1 MRLLASLALATC
13 LLSSAVAAQVPDDGV
28 ETVLVTGEQP
38 GPSLWEVTDGEHS
51 LWLLA
56 SYAPLPS
63 GLQWKSDEVA
73 AIIAQAQEVIGPYQA
88 SFKVS
93 DSDTLRAKK
102 SRLKRVLP
110 RKEYARWRALKKKYI
125 GAVDTEEL
133 LPAYAAML
141 LRISALQR
149 SGLVYTDDL
158 WRTIY
163 MLAHR
168 HHVPVSIA
176 HQVTIPITDGS
187 RTGKNQQR
195 IGVDYLIET
204 MDRLENE
211 LRTARIHANAWATG
225 DIEALR
231 ELAVSDQAYAL
242 LNAHSWP
249 FLQGDELQAAL
260 ARTDEKWIEAADAAL
275 KRNVTTFAV
284 LPAYLV
290 FQENGPLAAL
300 ASRGYVVLEPEAE
313 RN

>member
-1 MRLLASLALATC
+1 MRLLASIVLATW
-13 LLSSAVAAQVPDDGV
+13 LLCSAVAAQVAEDGV

-63 GLQWKSDEVA
+63 GLQWKSNEVA

-88 SFKVS
+88 SFEVS

-110 RKEYARWRALKKKYI
+110 RKEYARWRALKKQYI
-125 GAVDTEEL
+125 GDVDTEEL

-141 LRISALQR
+141 LRVSALQR

-163 MLAHR
+163 TLAHR
-168 HHVPVSIA
+168 HGVPVSIA
-176 HQVTIPITDGS
+176 HQVKIPVTASDRS
-187 RTGKNQQR
+187 AKNQQR

-211 LRTARIHANAWATG
+211 LRNARIHANAWATG

-231 ELAVSDQAYAL
+231 ELAASDQEYAA

-260 ARTDEKWIEAADAAL
+260 ARTDENWIEAADAAL

-290 FQENGPLAAL
+290 FQEDGPLAAL
-300 ASRGYVVLEPEAE
+300 RSKGYVVIEPHADQ
-313 RN
+313 

>member
-1 MRLLASLALATC
+1 MRLLASIVLATC
-13 LLSSAVAAQVPDDGV
+13 FLSSFAAAQVSDDGV

-38 GPSLWEVTDGEHS
+38 GPSLWEITDGEHS

-56 SYAPLPS
+56 SYAPLPN
-63 GLQWKSDEVA
+63 GLRWKSDEVA
-73 AIIAQAQEVIGPYQA
+73 GIIAQAQEVIGPYQA
-88 SFKVS
+88 SFKVA
-93 DSDTLRAKK
+93 DSDALRTKK

-110 RKEYARWRALKKKYI
+110 RKDYARWRALKKKYI
-125 GAVDTEEL
+125 GALDTEDL

-141 LRISALQR
+141 LRVSALQR

-163 MLAHR
+163 VLAHR
-168 HHVPVSIA
+168 HRIPVSIA
-176 HQVTIPITDGS
+176 HQVTIPVPESSHGA
-187 RTGKNQQR
+187 RNQNR

-204 MDRLENE
+204 MDRLETE
-211 LRTARIHANAWATG
+211 LHTARMHANAWATG

-231 ELAVSDQAYAL
+231 ELAASDQEYAA

-249 FLQGDELQAAL
+249 FLQGEALQAAI
-260 ARTDEKWIEAADAAL
+260 ARTDEKWVEAADAAL

-290 FQENGPLAAL
+290 FQEDGPLAAL
-300 ASRGYVVLEPEAE
+300 AARGYVVLEPERE
-313 RN
+313 

>member
-1 MRLLASLALATC
+1 MRLLASIVLATC
-13 LLSSAVAAQVPDDGV
+13 LLSSAVTAQVAEDGV

-38 GPSLWEVTDGEHS
+38 GPSLWEITDGEHS

-63 GLQWKSDEVA
+63 GMQWKADEVA
-73 AIIAQAQEVIGPYQA
+73 GIISQAQEVIGPYQA

-93 DSDTLRAKK
+93 DSDTLRTKK

-110 RKEYARWRALKKKYI
+110 RKEYARWRALKRKYI
-125 GAVDTEEL
+125 GDIDTENL
-133 LPAYAAML
+133 LPAYAATL
-141 LRISALQR
+141 LRVSALQR

-158 WRTIY
+158 WTTIY
-163 MLAHR
+163 TLAHR
-168 HHVPVSIA
+168 HRVPVSMG
-176 HQVTIPITDGS
+176 HQVRIPVTANS
-187 RTGKNQQR
+187 STAESQQR

-211 LRTARIHANAWATG
+211 LHTARMNANAWATG
-225 DIEALR
+225 DIETLRAL
-231 ELAVSDQAYAL
+231 AASDQEYAA

-260 ARTDEKWIEAADAAL
+260 ARTDEKWVQAAEAAL
-275 KRNVTTFAV
+275 RRNVTTFAV

-300 ASRGYVVLEPEAE
+300 ESRGYVVLEPARE
-313 RN
+313 